1 MRSRL
6 AGVLALGALGCAPA
20 AAKTPRSPAPVQA
33 APQQQAAAKSPYKK
47 FAELTEGAVARE
59 GFLDSYEK
67 DGRLFLA
74 VPRERLGGELL
85 LTTQIAQG
93 IGARG
98 LFGGTMLNIFEGQV
112 VTLERRGDK
121 VYLLRQPTRFT
132 AAPGSAM
139 ERTVALTFG
148 ESVLESA
155 KIESFRGDS
164 ALVVDVT
171 DWFVSDL
178 ANVGARVRNA
188 VAPHPGQPGRATVDK
203 GRSYLESVKAFP
215 KNVNVRAKLTFLPG
229 EPVTINSVPDS
240 RYIPVSVFYS
250 LAELPAQPMTPR
262 AADDRMGYFI
272 TARKD
277 FSSLGETFFVRYV
290 NRWRLECG
298 AEKAGDLCVPAKPL
312 VYYVD
317 PNIPEEY
324 RPYVMAGVNQWAKA
338 FEAAGFKDAIR
349 AEMLPEGADAED
361 IRYPTLRWNASDQP
375 GYGAIGPSIV
385 DPRTGEILDADIL
398 FEANMIRGFRNNWK
412 TIVSP
417 AAAVEAM
424 FGFSETDAA
433 ALAAGGEAST
443 FGPTLE
449 AQGAL
454 LRAMLVA
461 NGEIEPN
468 DAVPSEF
475 VGQAITWVTLHEVG
489 HTLGL
494 RHNFRSST
502 DTPLE
507 KLHDRGFVEA
517 NGVFSSVME
526 YPSINL
532 APKGKGAG
540 VYYNTGV
547 GSSDRWVIA
556 YGYTPDA
563 ARAKTI
569 AREAAKPGHAFGTDE
584 DAGGPGAMDPTV
596 SIYDLGA
603 DPLAW
608 GQERAALIAGMIP
621 TLPERVLVDDA
632 RYVDLTDAL
641 QTLLGQYA
649 QAVATGV
656 KYLGGQYTAR
666 DHVGDPDGRRPFVP
680 VPRAKQLEALGF
692 LATSGFGERA
702 FEVPREVL
710 AQLGANRWSHWGENN
725 TFNGRIDY
733 PVHEAVLGAQRS
745 LLMQVTQP
753 LVFARIR
760 DAETKF
766 GAERVVTIPEL
777 MSRLTGAVWSEV
789 ATGQARSIRAQRRDL
804 QRAWLDRV
812 GELAIGGVERL
823 PADAR
828 AVARAE
834 LVSLRRRI
842 DARRAAGG
850 LDAYTRAHLAES
862 SDRIEA
868 ILEAGLEAK

>member
-6 AGVLALGALGCAPA
+6 AGVLALGALACAPA
-20 AAKTPRSPAPVQA
+20 AAKSRPVAPAQ
-33 APQQQAAAKSPYKK
+33 PQQQAAKSPYKK
-47 FAELTEGAVARE
+47 FSELTEGATARE
-59 GFLDSYEK
+59 GFFDTYEK
-67 DGRLFLA
+67 DGKLYLA
-74 VPRERLGGELL
+74 VPAARLGGEFL
-85 LTTQIAQG
+85 LTTEIAQG
-93 IGARG
+93 IGARS

-112 VTLERRGDK
+112 VTLERHGEK
-121 VYLLRQPTRFT
+121 VYLLQQPTRFM
-132 AAPGSAM
+132 AAAGSPM
-139 ERTVALTFG
+139 EKTVDLTFG

-155 KIESFRGDS
+155 KIESFRDDS
-164 ALVVDVT
+164 AIVVDVT

-178 ANVGARVRNA
+178 ADVGARVRGA
-188 VAPHPGQPGRATVDK
+188 VATKPGQPGRATIDK
-203 GRSYLESVKAFP
+203 SRSYLESVKAFP
-215 KNVNVRAKLTFLPG
+215 KNVNIRAKLTFLPG
-229 EPVTINSVPDS
+229 EPVNINSVPDS
-240 RYIPVSVFYS
+240 RYIPISIFYS
-250 LAELPAQPMTPR
+250 FAELPAQPMTPR
-262 AADDRMGYFI
+262 LADDRMGYFL

-277 FSSLGETFFVRYV
+277 FSSTGETFFQRYV
-290 NRWRLECG
+290 NRWRLECS
-298 AEKAGDLCVPAKPL
+298 AERAGELCVPVKPL
-312 VYYVD
+312 VYYLD

-324 RPYVMAGVNQWAKA
+324 RPYVMAGVNRWAKA

-361 IRYPTLRWNASDQP
+361 IRYPTLRWNSSDQP

-385 DPRTGEILDADIL
+385 DPRTGEVLDADIL
-398 FEANMIRGFRNNWK
+398 FEASMIQNFRRSWR

-461 NGEIEPN
+461 KGEIEPN
-468 DAVPSEF
+468 DAVPSEM
-475 VGQAITWVTLHEVG
+475 VGQAITWVTMHEVG

-494 RHNFRSST
+494 RHNFRSSM
-502 DTPLE
+502 DTPLD
-507 KLHDRGFVEA
+507 KLQDRSFVEQ

-547 GSSDRWVIA
+547 GTSDSWVIA

-563 ARAKTI
+563 ERAKQL
-569 AREAAKPGHAFGTDE
+569 AREGAAPGHAFGTDE

-596 SIYDLGA
+596 SVYDLGA

-608 GQERAALIAGMIP
+608 GKQRAALIAGMIP

-632 RYVDLTDAL
+632 RYADLTDAL
-641 QTLLGQYA
+641 QTLLGQYG
-649 QAVATGV
+649 QAVATSV
-656 KYLGGQYTAR
+656 KYLGGQYTSR
-666 DHVGDPDGRRPFVP
+666 DHVGDPNGRPPFTP
-680 VPRAKQLEALGF
+680 VPRAKQLEALDF
-692 LATSGFGERA
+692 LATAGFGENA
-702 FEVPREVL
+702 FDVPREVF
-710 AQLGANRWSHWGENN
+710 AQLGANRWSHWGESN

-733 PVHEAVLGAQRS
+733 PMHESVLGAQRT
-745 LLMQVTQP
+745 LLNRVTDP
-753 LVFARIR
+753 FVFARIR

-766 GAERVVTIPEL
+766 GAAQVVSIPEL

-789 ATGQARSIRAQRRDL
+789 ATGGARSIPAQRRDL

-812 GELAIGGVERL
+812 GTLAIGDVDRL

-842 DARRAAGG
+842 EARRAAGG
-850 LDAYTRAHLAES
+850 VDAYTRAHLAES
-862 SDRIEA
+862 SARIEA

>member
-6 AGVLALGALGCAPA
+6 AGVLALGALACAPA
-20 AAKTPRSPAPVQA
+20 AAKTRPA
-33 APQQQAAAKSPYKK
+33 APAAPASAQQQGAKSPYKK
-47 FAELTEGAVARE
+47 FSELTEGATARE
-59 GFLDSYEK
+59 GFFDSYEK
-67 DGRLFLA
+67 DGKLYLA
-74 VPRERLGGELL
+74 VPAARLGEEFL
-85 LTTQIAQG
+85 LTTEIAQG
-93 IGARG
+93 IGARS

-112 VTLERRGDK
+112 VSIERRGEK
-121 VYLLRQPTRFT
+121 AYLLAHPTRFT
-132 AAPGSAM
+132 AEKGSPM
-139 ERTVALTFG
+139 EKTVELTFA
-148 ESVLESA
+148 ESVLESS
-155 KIESFRGDS
+155 KIESFRDDS

-178 ANVGARVRNA
+178 SDIGARMRFA
-188 VAPHPGQPGRATVDK
+188 VAPRPGQPGRATLDK
-203 GRSYLESVKAFP
+203 SRSYLESVKAFP
-215 KNVNVRAKLTFLPG
+215 KNVNIRAKLTFLPG
-229 EPVTINSVPDS
+229 EPVNINSVPDS
-240 RYIPVSVFYS
+240 RYIPVSIFYS
-250 LAELPAQPMTPR
+250 FAELPAEPMTPR
-262 AADDRMGYFI
+262 VADDRMGFFL

-277 FSSLGETFFVRYV
+277 FSSTGETFFQRYV

-298 AEKAGDLCVPAKPL
+298 EERAGDLCVPKKPL
-312 VYYVD
+312 VYYLD

-324 RPYVMAGVNQWAKA
+324 RPYVMAGVNKWASA

-398 FEANMIRGFRNNWK
+398 FEANMIQGFRNNWR
-412 TIVSP
+412 TVVSP

-424 FGFSETDAA
+424 LGFSETDAA

-454 LRAMLVA
+454 LRTMLVA

-468 DAVPSEF
+468 EAVPSEM

-494 RHNFRSST
+494 RHNFRSSV
-502 DTPLE
+502 DTPLD
-507 KLHDRGFVEA
+507 KLQDRSFVEA

-547 GSSDRWVIA
+547 GTSDRWVIA

-563 ARAKTI
+563 ERAKTL
-569 AREAAKPGHAFGTDE
+569 ARQAAQPGHAFGTDE
-584 DAGGPGAMDPTV
+584 DAGGPGAMDPMISV
-596 SIYDLGA
+596 FDLGA

-608 GQERAALIAGMIP
+608 GKERAALIASMIP

-632 RYVDLTDAL
+632 RYGQLTDAL
-641 QTLLGQYA
+641 QTLLGQYG
-649 QAVATGV
+649 QAVATSV
-656 KYLGGQYTAR
+656 KYLGGQYTSR
-666 DHVGDPDGRRPFVP
+666 DHVGDPDGRPPFAP
-680 VPRAKQLEALGF
+680 VPRAKQLEALDF

-702 FEVPREVL
+702 FFVPREVF
-710 AQLGANRWSHWGENN
+710 AQLGANRWSHWGQTN

-733 PVHEAVLGAQRS
+733 PMHESVLGAQRT
-745 LLMQVTQP
+745 LLMRVTDP
-753 LVFARIR
+753 FVFARIR

-766 GAERVVTIPEL
+766 GTAQVVTIPEL
-777 MSRLTGAVWSEV
+777 MSRLTSAVWSEV
-789 ATGQARSIRAQRRDL
+789 TTGGARSIPAQRRDL
-804 QRAWLDRV
+804 QRVWLDRV
-812 GELAIGGVERL
+812 GTLVIGDVERL

-850 LDAYTRAHLAES
+850 FDAYTRAHLAES

-868 ILEAGLEAK
+868 ILDAGLEAK